1 MILVKQKN
9 RIVSQPPA
17 ALGED
22 KSTAAST
29 ARRTR
34 ETTFQQYRRAP
45 TLAIYALFFL
55 GYALPSLAASP
66 TDRPIWT
73 GTSGEFRIAWTASDL
88 RVSRQDNPSET
99 RFSLRSLAK
108 AAWKKMV
115 AEAAGQRL
123 ERQITYRLLSVVGP
137 YLSYEEADDCDC
149 GGAHPSAVKRFRAI
163 DLEKTRADNPV
174 PVSLTDIFSDGDVF
188 AALVSDSLV
197 RSALHDADMPQPS
210 SLAELL
216 DALDYRAVSVG
227 DCGYLF
233 SKELLQNF
241 AFYDLRDGKVAV
253 RISLSHEAEVCR
265 GQMVQLGLLLPI
277 PEKLAGFLDAA
288 RRKSGGILMA
298 DTAKLFK
305 DTRIGVTFSTAKQY
319 SITK

>member
-1 MILVKQKN
+1 MICTNQRVAVLT
-9 RIVSQPPA
+9 RIPSPLSRDEPTVSPTVRQTRGTASKRSRSA
-17 ALGED
+17 AL
-22 KSTAAST
+22 
-29 ARRTR
+29 
-34 ETTFQQYRRAP
+34 F
-45 TLAIYALFFL
+45 AIWALLFL
-55 GYALPSLAASP
+55 GYALPGLSAPP

-88 RVSRQDNPSET
+88 RVSRRDNPSET

-108 AAWKKMV
+108 AAWKKMA
-115 AEAAGQRL
+115 AETAGQRL
-123 ERQITYRLLSVVGP
+123 ERQITYRLLSAVGP
-137 YLSYEEADDCDC
+137 YLSYEEADYCDC
-149 GGAHPSAVKRFRAI
+149 GGAHPSAAKRFRAI
-163 DLEKTRADNPV
+163 DLEKTRADNPA
-174 PVSLTDIFSDGDVF
+174 PVSLTDLFSDGDVF

-197 RSALHDADMPQPS
+197 RSALRDAEMPQPN

-265 GQMVQLGLLLPI
+265 GQMVQLGILLPI
-277 PEKLAGFLDAA
+277 PEKLAGSLQAA
-288 RRKSGGILMA
+288 QRKTGGIFVA
-298 DTAKLFK
+298 DTAKLPK
-305 DTRIGVTFSTAKQY
+305 DARTVVTFSTAKQ
-319 SITK
+319 